1 MELVQR
7 LVLRKGVKSMK
18 KQYVKPELYFESF
31 ELSTSIATCDVISNH
46 IDNACPVTDKELGV
60 TCFAENQTG
69 CYRTPGPNDK
79 KVCYQ
84 PPAPGSVVFSS

>member
-7 LVLRKGVKSMK
+7 LVLRKGVKNMK

-46 IDNACPVTDKELGV
+46 INNACPVTDKELGV
-60 TCFAENQTG
+60 TYFADKQTG
-69 CYRTPGPNDK
+69 CYYTPGPNDK
-79 KVCYQ
+79 EVCYQ

>member
-1 MELVQR
+1 M
-7 LVLRKGVKSMK
+7 KSMK

-60 TCFAENQTG
+60 TYFADG
-69 CYRTPGPNDK
+69 CSYTPGPKDK